1 MDIEI
6 IETEDGSHTLFSKTF
21 NEIYHSRRGAIEE
34 SIHVFIEAGLKH
46 LLSYKNQVNILEV
59 GLGTGLNALLTALEI
74 QGNSSQ
80 SIKYFGVEPLPVPTE
95 ITQQLNYEQL
105 ITQEEVAQ
113 LYTSIHESSWN
124 SWEQITHNF
133 QLYKAH
139 TTIQKAFSDP
149 PIQGLP
155 TFDLVYFDAFAP
167 SKHPEIWNLEVL
179 QQIRQQLSL
188 GAILVTYCAKGQF
201 KRDLKE
207 AGFSLE
213 SLPGP
218 HFKREMT
225 RGNAI

>member
-124 SWEQITHNF
+124 SWEQSIESGA
-133 QLYKAH
+133 Q
-139 TTIQKAFSDP
+139 S
-149 PIQGLP
+149 
-155 TFDLVYFDAFAP
+155 YF
-167 SKHPEIWNLEVL
+167 
-179 QQIRQQLSL
+179 
-188 GAILVTYCAKGQF
+188 
-201 KRDLKE
+201 
-207 AGFSLE
+207 
-213 SLPGP
+213 
-218 HFKREMT
+218 
-225 RGNAI
+225 

>member
-34 SIHVFIEAGLKH
+34 SMHVFIDAGLKH
-46 LLSYKNQVNILEV
+46 VLSTKNTANILEV
-59 GLGTGLNALLTALEI
+59 GLGTGLNALLTALEV
-74 QGNSSQ
+74 QSNPDQ

-105 ITQEEVAQ
+105 VSQEEVAT
-113 LYTSIHESSWN
+113 LYEKIHENPWN
-124 SWEQITHNF
+124 SWEPITPNF
-133 QLYKAH
+133 HLYKAH
-139 TTIQKAFSDP
+139 TTIQKAFIDTPSEA
-149 PIQGLP
+149 LP
-155 TFDLVYFDAFAP
+155 KFDLVYFDAFAP

-179 QQIRQQLSL
+179 QQIRQQLSSD
-188 GAILVTYCAKGQF
+188 AVLVTYCAKGQF
-201 KRDLKE
+201 KRDLKA

-225 RGNAI
+225 RGRVI